1 MNPLELEDQVLD
13 AEASGNK
20 LRVDALLL
28 GAIKA
33 LKSNKAKPDATL
45 YMNLLYLAKSKPDL
59 FLSNRVV
66 EVLYTCHYH
75 IVLSIYSLHM

>member
-1 MNPLELEDQVLD
+1 MIPSELEDQILD

-28 GAIKA
+28 GAIKT
-33 LKSNKAKPDATL
+33 LKSNKAKPDAIL
-45 YMNLLYLAKSKPDL
+45 YINLLYLAKDKPEL

-66 EVLYTCHYH
+66 EV
-75 IVLSIYSLHM
+75 SL

>member
-1 MNPLELEDQVLD
+1 MSSLLLRSYLSVNPLELEDQVLD

-66 EVLYTCHYH
+66 EVH
-75 IVLSIYSLHM
+75 LSIKY